1 MTSTLLYVQIYSN
14 LISQFDKACPPKE
27 NPIMTNVD
35 EILDE
40 FKKWCDFWMTKMP
53 PISTDPYRH
62 LSNELLDIKQ
72 FICEDKIVAILNELK
87 ELGLH
92 QQFHDKFNLR

>member
-1 MTSTLLYVQIYSN
+1 MISKSLYEQINSN

-72 FICEDKIVAILNELK
+72 FICEYKIVAILNELK
-87 ELGLH
+87 RLGLH